1 MGKLC
6 VKNNI
11 WRRTEIHTNSEVNTL
26 SHSRK
31 AHRLRCFEE
40 FLREKYAEKEIH
52 WKRAVFKAVSTF
64 QTCLSPEGDLIT
76 LS

>member
-26 SHSRK
+26 FHSRK
-31 AHRLRCFEE
+31 AHRLRCFDHVEE
-40 FLREKYAEKEIH
+40 FLREKYVEKEIH
-52 WKRAVFKAVSTF
+52 WKKAVSTF